1 MPTLALVKGKTSQHI
16 ESIGTQAHSTGLPH
30 KNGQRKKKWRL
41 SSNLKR
47 ATCLHCVLSHLP
59 FRCLRSTL
67 PSQKY
72 EAVLSTIHSSEHL
85 ELALNILSASVRPL
99 KMEWRFLIVWFF
111 FFHTSAVQKW
121 IYSSCT
127 WSVVC
132 SDSVYTLPFL
142 IMCAELTHFSVEKSL
157 TVFRHELVF
166 FLFSPL
172 SSFFLVSVWQF

>member
-1 MPTLALVKGKTSQHI
+1 MKI
-16 ESIGTQAHSTGLPH
+16 
-30 KNGQRKKKWRL
+30 
-41 SSNLKR
+41 SN
-47 ATCLHCVLSHLP
+47 CV
-59 FRCLRSTL
+59 
-67 PSQKY
+67 
-72 EAVLSTIHSSEHL
+72 I
-85 ELALNILSASVRPL
+85 
-99 KMEWRFLIVWFF
+99 F
-111 FFHTSAVQKW
+111 FFHASAVQKW